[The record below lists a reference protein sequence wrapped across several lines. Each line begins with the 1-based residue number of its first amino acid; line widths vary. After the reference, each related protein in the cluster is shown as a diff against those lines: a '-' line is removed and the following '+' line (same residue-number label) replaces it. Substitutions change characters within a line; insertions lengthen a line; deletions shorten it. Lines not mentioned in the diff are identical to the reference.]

1 MGKETFWQRLLAK
14 YRLSILNENTLNE
27 VGHIHLSRFGMFMSV
42 VGMFLLSFALFALI
56 IWFTPLKNY
65 LPGYNENVRQE
76 LITATERIDSLTN
89 TVAIQTHYISAIRD
103 IVSGEVKTD
112 TVTTLDSMAIIQRE
126 ALLEEKSRITEEF
139 MAEYEAKE
147 KDYLTLFEAV
157 STTPVYTLMRPASG
171 VIEQHFAPQNGVRG
185 ITIRTPKNEA
195 ITSVL
200 AGTVVNCVADL
211 NGDYTIIVQHTG
223 DYLSLYQHA
232 KRVLHTVGNA
242 VQAGEVL
249 AISHD
254 EEPLYFELWQKG
266 QPVNPEEVIAF

>member
-1 MGKETFWQRLLAK
+1 MKETFWHRLLAK

-42 VGMFLLSFALFALI
+42 VGMFLLSFALFASI

-147 KDYLTLFEAV
+147 KDYLTLFDAV
-157 STTPVYTLMRPASG
+157 STTPVYTLFRPALG
-171 VIEQHFAPQNGVRG
+171 VIEQHFSLQEGVRG
-185 ITIRTPKNEA
+185 ITIRTPKDET

-200 AGTVVNCVADL
+200 AGT
-211 NGDYTIIVQHTG
+211 IIFATTDTEGEWVIMVQHAG
-223 DYLSLYQHA
+223 DYLSIYRHA
-232 KRVLHTVGNA
+232 KRVLRAAGDV
-242 VQAGEVL
+242 VQAGEIL
-249 AISHD
+249 AITHD
-254 EEPLYFELWQKG
+254 ETPLYFELWQKG
-266 QPVNPEEVIAF
+266 QPINPEEVIAF